1 MLVHL
6 SSNKTTFY
14 ILDIAIISE
23 EETGRWHWWQSATN
37 SGARNQSGG
46 EGELSESPGWL
57 LWSANTVNIQHSTTR
72 APHTFTHQ
80 QPAGS
85 HRSQPVLTR
94 TDYLLKDWP
103 QSGLSM
109 SVKRYPWWQHAH
121 ITTWSHVIITIIRVK
136 TIKSMMVV
144 YGDIY
149 PVWPCV
155 RRLLGFLCRFFEA
168 CTQRATTTA
177 TTTTLQQYTF
187 SH

>member
-1 MLVHL
+1 MTVRHQLRSQEPERRWGRVMSHLTRLVTMV
-6 SSNKTTFY
+6 SKYS
-14 ILDIAIISE
+14 
-23 EETGRWHWWQSATN
+23 
-37 SGARNQSGG
+37 
-46 EGELSESPGWL
+46 
-57 LWSANTVNIQHSTTR
+57 TVNIQHSTTR
-72 APHTFTHQ
+72 AAHTFTHQ

-121 ITTWSHVIITIIRVK
+121 ITTCSRVIITIIRVK